1 MLLKANRYR
10 ARRTG
15 MGVKNTIF
23 GQMLQII
30 SRYDFEKAV
39 KWYQADKHSKGFSS
53 WQQFVSLLFA
63 QLSGQD
69 GLRGVE
75 TGLASCQ
82 KKLYHMGAG
91 VAKRSTLSY
100 ANKHRNHKVFESVF
114 YGVLKKTLGAAP
126 GHKFRFKNDL
136 YSFDATTI
144 DLCLSLY
151 DWAKFRKT
159 KGGIK
164 IHVKLNHGGYIPEF
178 LTVTPAKRH
187 EVKEMPK
194 VPLKAGD
201 VIVFD
206 RAYMDLQ
213 QFATHCHEGVYFV
226 TRLKSNACYHV
237 VERKDVSRYQ
247 NISSDQII
255 EFKGFYSSKKCPL
268 QLRRIRVKDPETG
281 KYIVLLTNQMSWSP
295 KTVASVYKDR
305 WQIEIFFKNL
315 KQNLKIKSFLGTSK
329 NAMMSQIWVAMIA
342 YLLLSYMKFLSSFK
356 WTINKLMGVLPV
368 ILFSRKDLWAWLNEP
383 FDFRRKDVSQSLQL
397 ELL

>member
-39 KWYQADKHSKGFSS
+39 KWYRSDKHSKGFSS
-53 WQQFVSLLFA
+53 WHQFVSLLFA

-91 VAKRSTLSY
+91 GAKRSTLSY

-159 KGGIK
+159 KGGNK
-164 IHVKLNHGGYIPEF
+164 IHVKLNHRGYIPEF